1 MFKKL
6 TTFKVVYE
14 TKNFSKAAE
23 LLFVVQPTVSAQ
35 IKQLEN
41 ELGTTLFRRN
51 GRKEVLATPQADLL
65 YQKIGNLLDDW
76 EDLKLEIQNRKDKIT
91 NCNIAASHTFSIYL
105 LPDLIIS
112 LKQYFPNISFNIK
125 MMNSLEVLNA
135 LEHHDIDFGFIEK
148 PLSAKNIRRF
158 PLFND
163 QLVLAGNPTTG
174 PWLIREKTS
183 GVYYYTQRYL
193 EENDIQKETM
203 TVQNNEIIIALLK
216 KGFGCAIISQRAA
229 KGLTYQKLSEKYS
242 RQFYLI
248 TRDQNASPE
257 LTNVMQWI
265 QKRADFKTNSS
276 KNISK
281 NDIALGNNKTQ

>member
-6 TTFKVVYE
+6 STFKVVYE

-41 ELGTTLFRRN
+41 ELGTTLFIRN

-65 YQKIGNLLDDW
+65 YQKTGNLLDDW
-76 EDLKLEIQNRKDKIT
+76 EDLKFEIQNRKDKLT

-105 LPDLIIS
+105 LPDLIIN
-112 LKQYFPNISFNIK
+112 LKQCFPNISFSIK

-148 PLSAKNIRRF
+148 PLSAKNIRRL

-163 QLVLAGNPTTG
+163 QLVLAGNTSIG

-216 KGFGCAIISQRAA
+216 KGFGCSIISQRAA
-229 KGLTYQKLSEKYS
+229 KGLVYQKLSEKYS

-248 TRDQNASPE
+248 TREQDASSE
-257 LTNVMQWI
+257 LTSVTQWI
-265 QKRADFKTNSS
+265 QKKSDFKTKSS
-276 KNISK
+276 KHISK
-281 NDIALGNNKTQ
+281 ADTALGNNRN